1 MHIKTLT
8 VSQLNRYVKNTL
20 DADFILNN
28 ASVKGEISNLKIHS
42 SGHIYFSLK
51 DGGSKINC
59 VMFKSYAYNLKF
71 APENGMDVVALGNVS
86 VYEKE
91 GSYQLYV
98 KDMKREGIG
107 DLYVAFEKL
116 KEKLKEEGLF
126 DDAHKK
132 EIPKFSKKVGVITSP
147 TGAALKDIINVT
159 KRRNKGIELLIYPA
173 IVQGTDASRTLIEG
187 IKILNKVEDV
197 DIIILARGGGS
208 IEELWAFNNEE
219 LAYAVYNSK
228 KPIITGVGHETDF
241 TIVDFVSD
249 RRAPTPSAAAEIAVF
264 DREVLINEILNYKYN
279 IKNSMENIIK
289 EKRNYLN
296 LYKQKIE
303 ANSPTNIIVNEYKN
317 IDNLK
322 ELLNMKIE
330 GKLNKEKNNLSRLS
344 SLLEAHNPLN
354 VLKKG
359 YTLIE
364 DEGNNLITEKEA
376 LKKLN
381 KINIIFKDGR
391 AKLSIEYIEE
401 FLK

>member
-1 MHIKTLT
+1 MHVKTLT

-51 DGGSKINC
+51 DEGSKINC
-59 VMFKSYAYNLKF
+59 VMFKSYAYKLNFDL
-71 APENGMDVVALGNVS
+71 ENGMDIIAHGNVS

-98 KDMKREGIG
+98 KEMKREGIG
-107 DLYVAFEKL
+107 DLYIAFEKL
-116 KEKLKEEGLF
+116 KEKLKNEGLF
-126 DDAHKK
+126 DESNKK
-132 EIPKFSKKVGVITSP
+132 EIPRFCKKIGVITSP
-147 TGAALKDIINVT
+147 TGAALRDIINVT

-173 IVQGTDASRTLIEG
+173 LVQGTDASKTLVEG
-187 IKILNKVEDV
+187 IKTLNKVEDV

-208 IEELWAFNNEE
+208 IEELWAFNNED
-219 LAYAVYNSK
+219 LAYTIYNSK

-264 DREVLINEILNYKYN
+264 DREVLIKEILNYKYTM
-279 IKNSMENIIK
+279 KNSMENIIK

-296 LYKQKIE
+296 LYKQRIE
-303 ANSPTNIIVNEYKN
+303 SNSPYNIIVNEYKN

-322 ELLNMKIE
+322 ELLNTKIK
-330 GKLNKEKNNLSRLS
+330 GKLNKEKDNLSKLA
-344 SLLEAHNPLN
+344 SLLEAHNTLN

-359 YTLIE
+359 YTLVE
-364 DEGNNLITEKEA
+364 DESNNLITEKET
-376 LKKLN
+376 LKELN
-381 KINIIFKDGR
+381 KINIIFKDGK
-391 AKLSIEYIEE
+391 AKLNIKYIE
-401 FLK
+401 

>member
-71 APENGMDVVALGNVS
+71 ALENGMDVVALGNVS

-132 EIPKFSKKVGVITSP
+132 EIPKFSKKIGVITSP
-147 TGAALKDIINVT
+147 TGAAIKDIINVT

-173 IVQGTDASRTLIEG
+173 LVQGTDASKTLIEG
-187 IKILNKVEDV
+187 IKTLNKVEDV

-219 LAYAVYNSK
+219 LAYTVYNSK

-241 TIVDFVSD
+241 TIIDFVSD

-303 ANSPTNIIVNEYKN
+303 ANSPTNIIANEYRN

-376 LKKLN
+376 LKELN

-391 AKLSIEYIEE
+391 AKLSIKYIEE
-401 FLK
+401 F

>member
-1 MHIKTLT
+1 MHVKTLT

-28 ASVKGEISNLKIHS
+28 ASVKGEMSNLKIHS

-51 DGGSKINC
+51 DEGSKINC
-59 VMFKSYAYNLKF
+59 VMFKSYAYKLNFDL
-71 APENGMDVVALGNVS
+71 ENGMDIIAHGNVS

-98 KDMKREGIG
+98 KEMKREGIG
-107 DLYVAFEKL
+107 DLYIAFEKL
-116 KEKLKEEGLF
+116 KEKLKNEGLF
-126 DDAHKK
+126 DESNKK
-132 EIPKFSKKVGVITSP
+132 EIPRFCKKIGVITSP
-147 TGAALKDIINVT
+147 TGAALRDIINVT

-173 IVQGTDASRTLIEG
+173 LVQGTDASKTLVEG
-187 IKILNKVEDV
+187 IKTLNKVEDV

-208 IEELWAFNNEE
+208 IEELWTFNNED
-219 LAYAVYNSK
+219 LAYTIYNSK

-264 DREVLINEILNYKYN
+264 DREVLIKEILNYKYTM
-279 IKNSMENIIK
+279 KNSMENIIK

-296 LYKQKIE
+296 LYKQRIE
-303 ANSPTNIIVNEYKN
+303 SNSPYNIIVNEYKN

-322 ELLNMKIE
+322 ELLNTKIK
-330 GKLNKEKNNLSRLS
+330 GKLNKEKDNLSKLA

-359 YTLIE
+359 YTLVE
-364 DEGNNLITEKEA
+364 DESNNLITEKET
-376 LKKLN
+376 LKELN
-381 KINIIFKDGR
+381 KINIIFKDGK
-391 AKLSIEYIEE
+391 AKLNIKYIE
-401 FLK
+401 

>member
-1 MHIKTLT
+1 MHVKTLT

-51 DGGSKINC
+51 DEGSKINC
-59 VMFKSYAYNLKF
+59 VMFKSYAYKLNFDL
-71 APENGMDVVALGNVS
+71 ENGMDIIAHGNVS

-98 KDMKREGIG
+98 KEMKREGIG
-107 DLYVAFEKL
+107 DLYIAFEKL
-116 KEKLKEEGLF
+116 KEKLKNEGLF
-126 DDAHKK
+126 DESNKK
-132 EIPKFSKKVGVITSP
+132 EIPRFCKKIGVITSP
-147 TGAALKDIINVT
+147 TGAALRDIINVT

-173 IVQGTDASRTLIEG
+173 LVQGTDASKTLVDG
-187 IKILNKVEDV
+187 IKTLNKVEDV

-208 IEELWAFNNEE
+208 IEELWAFNNED
-219 LAYAVYNSK
+219 LAYTIYNSK

-264 DREVLINEILNYKYN
+264 DREVLIKEILNYKYT

-296 LYKQKIE
+296 LYKQRIE
-303 ANSPTNIIVNEYKN
+303 SNSPYNIIVNEYKN

-322 ELLNMKIE
+322 ELLNTKIK
-330 GKLNKEKNNLSRLS
+330 GKLNKEKDNLSKLA

-359 YTLIE
+359 YTLVE
-364 DEGNNLITEKEA
+364 DESNNLITEKET
-376 LKKLN
+376 LKELN
-381 KINIIFKDGR
+381 KINIIFKDGK
-391 AKLSIEYIEE
+391 AKLNIKYIE
-401 FLK
+401 

>member
-59 VMFKSYAYNLKF
+59 VMFKSYAYKLKF
-71 APENGMDVVALGNVS
+71 VPENGMDIVVEGNVS

-91 GSYQLYV
+91 GSYQLYC
-98 KDMKREGIG
+98 KAMKREGIG
-107 DLYVAFEKL
+107 DLYIAFEEL
-116 KEKLKEEGLF
+116 KEKLKKEGLF

-132 EIPKFSKKVGVITSP
+132 EIPRFPKKVGVITSP
-147 TGAALKDIINVT
+147 TGAALRDIINVT

-173 IVQGTDASRTLIEG
+173 LVQGIDASKTIIEG

-219 LAYAVYNSK
+219 LAYEIYSSK

-264 DREVLINEILNYKYN
+264 DREALIKEILNYKYN
-279 IKNSMENIIK
+279 IKKIMEIIIK

-296 LYKQKIE
+296 LYKQRIE
-303 ANSPTNIIVNEYKN
+303 SHSPTNIIVNEYKN

-322 ELLNMKIE
+322 GLLNMKIE
-330 GKLNKEKNNLSRLS
+330 GKLNKEKNSLSRLS

-359 YTLIE
+359 YTLVE
-364 DEGNNLITEKEA
+364 DEKNNLITEKEA
-376 LKKLN
+376 LKELN
-381 KINIIFKDGR
+381 KINITFKDGKAR
-391 AKLSIEYIEE
+391 LNIKCID
-401 FLK
+401 

>member
-71 APENGMDVVALGNVS
+71 ALENGMDVVALGNVS

-132 EIPKFSKKVGVITSP
+132 EIPKFSKKIGVITSP
-147 TGAALKDIINVT
+147 TGAAIKDIINVT

-173 IVQGTDASRTLIEG
+173 LVQGTDASKTLIEG
-187 IKILNKVEDV
+187 IKTLNKVEDV

-241 TIVDFVSD
+241 TIIDFVSD
-249 RRAPTPSAAAEIAVF
+249 RRAPTPSAAAEIAAF

-303 ANSPTNIIVNEYKN
+303 ANSPTNIIANEYRN

-376 LKKLN
+376 LKELN

-391 AKLSIEYIEE
+391 AKLSIKYIEE
-401 FLK
+401 F

>member
-1 MHIKTLT
+1 MHVKTLT

-51 DGGSKINC
+51 DEGSKINC
-59 VMFKSYAYNLKF
+59 VMFKSYAYKLNFDL
-71 APENGMDVVALGNVS
+71 ENGMDIIAHGNVS

-98 KDMKREGIG
+98 KEMKREGIG
-107 DLYVAFEKL
+107 DLYIAFEKL
-116 KEKLKEEGLF
+116 KEKLKNEGLF
-126 DDAHKK
+126 DESNKK
-132 EIPKFSKKVGVITSP
+132 EIPRFCKKIGVITSP
-147 TGAALKDIINVT
+147 TGAALRDIINVT

-173 IVQGTDASRTLIEG
+173 LVQGTDASKTLVDG
-187 IKILNKVEDV
+187 IKTLNKVEDV

-208 IEELWAFNNEE
+208 IEELWAFNNED
-219 LAYAVYNSK
+219 LAYTIYNSK

-249 RRAPTPSAAAEIAVF
+249 RRASTPSAAAEIAVF
-264 DREVLINEILNYKYN
+264 DKEVLIKEILNYKYT

-296 LYKQKIE
+296 LYKQRIE
-303 ANSPTNIIVNEYKN
+303 SNSPYNIIVNEYKN

-322 ELLNMKIE
+322 ELLNTKIK
-330 GKLNKEKNNLSRLS
+330 GKLNKEKDNLSKLA

-359 YTLIE
+359 YTLVE
-364 DEGNNLITEKEA
+364 DESNNLITEKET
-376 LKKLN
+376 LKELN
-381 KINIIFKDGR
+381 KINIIFKDGK
-391 AKLSIEYIEE
+391 AKLNIKYIE
-401 FLK
+401 

>member
-116 KEKLKEEGLF
+116 KEKLKEEGFF
-126 DDAHKK
+126 DDSHKK

-173 IVQGTDASRTLIEG
+173 LVQGTDASRTLIEG

-279 IKNSMENIIK
+279 IKNYMENIIK

-364 DEGNNLITEKEA
+364 DEGNNLITEKES

-401 FLK
+401 F

>member
-8 VSQLNRYVKNTL
+8 VSQLNRYIKNTL
-20 DADFILNN
+20 DADFILNY

-51 DGGSKINC
+51 DEGSKINC
-59 VMFKSYAYNLKF
+59 VMFKSYAYKLNFDL
-71 APENGMDVVALGNVS
+71 ENGMDIIAHGNIS

-98 KDMKREGIG
+98 KEMKREGIG
-107 DLYVAFEKL
+107 ELYIAFEKL
-116 KEKLKEEGLF
+116 KEKLKNEGLF
-126 DDAHKK
+126 DESNKK
-132 EIPKFSKKVGVITSP
+132 EIPRFCKKIGIITSP
-147 TGAALKDIINVT
+147 TGAALRDIINVT

-173 IVQGTDASRTLIEG
+173 LVQGIDASKTLIAG
-187 IKILNKVEDV
+187 IKALNKIEDL

-208 IEELWAFNNEE
+208 IEELWAFNNED
-219 LAYAVYNSK
+219 LAYEVYNSK

-249 RRAPTPSAAAEIAVF
+249 KRAPTPSAAAEIAVF
-264 DREVLINEILNYKYN
+264 DREVLVKEILNYKYT

-296 LYKQKIE
+296 LYKQRIE
-303 ANSPTNIIVNEYKN
+303 SNSPINIIVNEYKN

-322 ELLNMKIE
+322 QLLNSKI
-330 GKLNKEKNNLSRLS
+330 KSKVNKEKDNLSKLS

-359 YTLIE
+359 YTLVE
-364 DEGNNLITEKEA
+364 DESNNLITEKEE
-376 LKKLN
+376 LKELD
-381 KINIIFKDGR
+381 KINIIFKNGKV
-391 AKLSIEYIEE
+391 KLNIKYIE
-401 FLK
+401 

>member
-1 MHIKTLT
+1 MHVKTLT

-51 DGGSKINC
+51 DEGSKINC
-59 VMFKSYAYNLKF
+59 VMFKSYAYKLNFDL
-71 APENGMDVVALGNVS
+71 ENGMDIIAHGNVS

-98 KDMKREGIG
+98 KEMKREGIG
-107 DLYVAFEKL
+107 DLYIAFEKL
-116 KEKLKEEGLF
+116 KEKLKSEGLF
-126 DDAHKK
+126 DESNKK
-132 EIPKFSKKVGVITSP
+132 EIPRFCKKIGVITSP
-147 TGAALKDIINVT
+147 TGAALRDIINVT

-173 IVQGTDASRTLIEG
+173 LVQGTDASKTLVDG
-187 IKILNKVEDV
+187 IKTLNKVEDV

-208 IEELWAFNNEE
+208 IEELWAFNNED
-219 LAYAVYNSK
+219 LAYTIYNSK

-264 DREVLINEILNYKYN
+264 DREVLIKEILNYKYT

-296 LYKQKIE
+296 LYKQRIE
-303 ANSPTNIIVNEYKN
+303 SNSPYNIIVNEYKN

-322 ELLNMKIE
+322 ELLNTKIK
-330 GKLNKEKNNLSRLS
+330 GKLNKEKDNLSKLA

-359 YTLIE
+359 YTLVE
-364 DEGNNLITEKEA
+364 DESNNLITEKET
-376 LKKLN
+376 LKELN
-381 KINIIFKDGR
+381 KINIIFKDGK
-391 AKLSIEYIEE
+391 AKLNIKYIE
-401 FLK
+401 

>member
-1 MHIKTLT
+1 
-8 VSQLNRYVKNTL
+8 
-20 DADFILNN
+20 
-28 ASVKGEISNLKIHS
+28 
-42 SGHIYFSLK
+42 
-51 DGGSKINC
+51 
-59 VMFKSYAYNLKF
+59 MFKSYAYNLKF

-126 DDAHKK
+126 DDVHKK

-173 IVQGTDASRTLIEG
+173 LVQGTDASRTLIEG

-228 KPIITGVGHETDF
+228 K
-241 TIVDFVSD
+241 
-249 RRAPTPSAAAEIAVF
+249 
-264 DREVLINEILNYKYN
+264 L
-279 IKNSMENIIK
+279 
-289 EKRNYLN
+289 
-296 LYKQKIE
+296 
-303 ANSPTNIIVNEYKN
+303 
-317 IDNLK
+317 
-322 ELLNMKIE
+322 
-330 GKLNKEKNNLSRLS
+330 
-344 SLLEAHNPLN
+344 
-354 VLKKG
+354 
-359 YTLIE
+359 
-364 DEGNNLITEKEA
+364 
-376 LKKLN
+376 
-381 KINIIFKDGR
+381 
-391 AKLSIEYIEE
+391 
-401 FLK
+401 

>member
-1 MHIKTLT
+1 MHVKTLT

-51 DGGSKINC
+51 DEGSKINC
-59 VMFKSYAYNLKF
+59 VMFKSYAYKLNFNL
-71 APENGMDVVALGNVS
+71 ENGMNIIAHGNVS
-86 VYEKE
+86 VYGKE

-98 KDMKREGIG
+98 KEMKREGIG
-107 DLYVAFEKL
+107 DLYIAFEKL
-116 KEKLKEEGLF
+116 KEKLKNEGLF
-126 DDAHKK
+126 DESNKK
-132 EIPKFSKKVGVITSP
+132 EIPRFCKKIGGVITSP
-147 TGAALKDIINVT
+147 TGAALRDIINVT

-173 IVQGTDASRTLIEG
+173 LVQGTDASKTLVDG
-187 IKILNKVEDV
+187 IKTLNKVEDV

-208 IEELWAFNNEE
+208 IEELWAFNNED
-219 LAYAVYNSK
+219 LAYTIYNSK

-249 RRAPTPSAAAEIAVF
+249 RRAPTPSAAAEIAAF
-264 DREVLINEILNYKYN
+264 DREVLMKEIFNYKYT

-296 LYKQKIE
+296 LYKQRIE
-303 ANSPTNIIVNEYKN
+303 SNSPANIIVNEYKN

-322 ELLNMKIE
+322 ELLNTKIK
-330 GKLNKEKNNLSRLS
+330 GKLNKGKDNLSKLS

-359 YTLIE
+359 YTLVE
-364 DEGNNLITEKEA
+364 DESNNLITEKET
-376 LKKLN
+376 LKELN
-381 KINIIFKDGR
+381 KINIIFKDGK
-391 AKLSIEYIEE
+391 AKLNIKYIE
-401 FLK
+401 

>member
-59 VMFKSYAYNLKF
+59 VMFKSYVYKLKF
-71 APENGMDVVALGNVS
+71 VPENGMDIVVEGNVS

-91 GSYQLYV
+91 GSYQLYC
-98 KDMKREGIG
+98 KAMKREGIG
-107 DLYVAFEKL
+107 DLYIAFEEL
-116 KEKLKEEGLF
+116 KEKLKKEGLF

-132 EIPKFSKKVGVITSP
+132 EIPRFPKKVGVITSP
-147 TGAALKDIINVT
+147 TGAALRDIINVT

-173 IVQGTDASRTLIEG
+173 LVQGIDASKTIIEG

-219 LAYAVYNSK
+219 LAYEIYSSK

-264 DREVLINEILNYKYN
+264 DREALIKEILNYKYN
-279 IKNSMENIIK
+279 IKKIMEIIIK

-296 LYKQKIE
+296 LYKQRIE
-303 ANSPTNIIVNEYKN
+303 SHSPTNIIVNEYKN

-322 ELLNMKIE
+322 GLLNMKIE
-330 GKLNKEKNNLSRLS
+330 GKLNKEKNSLSRLS

-359 YTLIE
+359 YTLVE
-364 DEGNNLITEKEA
+364 DEKNNLITEKEA
-376 LKKLN
+376 LKELN
-381 KINIIFKDGR
+381 KINITFKDGKAR
-391 AKLSIEYIEE
+391 LNIECID
-401 FLK
+401 

>member
-59 VMFKSYAYNLKF
+59 VMFKSYAYKLKF
-71 APENGMDVVALGNVS
+71 VPENGMDIVVEGNVS

-91 GSYQLYV
+91 GSYQLYC
-98 KDMKREGIG
+98 KAMKREGIG
-107 DLYVAFEKL
+107 DLYIAFEEL
-116 KEKLKEEGLF
+116 KEKLKKEGLF

-132 EIPKFSKKVGVITSP
+132 EIPRFPKKVGVITSP

-159 KRRNKGIELLIYPA
+159 KRRNKGVELLIYPA
-173 IVQGTDASRTLIEG
+173 LVQGIDASKTIIEG

-219 LAYAVYNSK
+219 LAYEIYSSK

-264 DREVLINEILNYKYN
+264 DREALIKEILNYKYN
-279 IKNSMENIIK
+279 IKKIMESIIK

-296 LYKQKIE
+296 LYKQRIE
-303 ANSPTNIIVNEYKN
+303 SHSPTNIIVNEYKN

-322 ELLNMKIE
+322 GLLNMKIE
-330 GKLNKEKNNLSRLS
+330 GKLNKEKNSLSRLS

-359 YTLIE
+359 YTLVE
-364 DEGNNLITEKEA
+364 DEKNNLITEKEA
-376 LKKLN
+376 LKELN
-381 KINIIFKDGR
+381 KINITFKDGKAR
-391 AKLSIEYIEE
+391 LNIECID
-401 FLK
+401 

>member
-126 DDAHKK
+126 DDVHKK

-147 TGAALKDIINVT
+147 TGAA
-159 KRRNKGIELLIYPA
+159 
-173 IVQGTDASRTLIEG
+173 
-187 IKILNKVEDV
+187 
-197 DIIILARGGGS
+197 
-208 IEELWAFNNEE
+208 
-219 LAYAVYNSK
+219 
-228 KPIITGVGHETDF
+228 
-241 TIVDFVSD
+241 
-249 RRAPTPSAAAEIAVF
+249 
-264 DREVLINEILNYKYN
+264 
-279 IKNSMENIIK
+279 
-289 EKRNYLN
+289 
-296 LYKQKIE
+296 
-303 ANSPTNIIVNEYKN
+303 
-317 IDNLK
+317 
-322 ELLNMKIE
+322 
-330 GKLNKEKNNLSRLS
+330 
-344 SLLEAHNPLN
+344 
-354 VLKKG
+354 
-359 YTLIE
+359 
-364 DEGNNLITEKEA
+364 
-376 LKKLN
+376 
-381 KINIIFKDGR
+381 
-391 AKLSIEYIEE
+391 
-401 FLK
+401 

>member
-59 VMFKSYAYNLKF
+59 VMFKSYAYKLKF
-71 APENGMDVVALGNVS
+71 VPENGMDIVVEGNVS

-91 GSYQLYV
+91 GSYQLYC
-98 KDMKREGIG
+98 KAMKREGIG
-107 DLYVAFEKL
+107 DLYIAFEEL
-116 KEKLKEEGLF
+116 KEKLKKEGLF

-132 EIPKFSKKVGVITSP
+132 EIPRFPKKVGVITSP
-147 TGAALKDIINVT
+147 TGAALRDIINVT

-173 IVQGTDASRTLIEG
+173 LVQGIDASKTIIEG

-219 LAYAVYNSK
+219 LAYEIYSSK

-264 DREVLINEILNYKYN
+264 DRETLIKEILNYKYN
-279 IKNSMENIIK
+279 IKKIMEIIIK

-296 LYKQKIE
+296 LYKQRIE
-303 ANSPTNIIVNEYKN
+303 SHSPTNIIVNEYKN

-322 ELLNMKIE
+322 GLLNMKIE
-330 GKLNKEKNNLSRLS
+330 GKLNKEKNSLSRLS

-359 YTLIE
+359 YTLVE
-364 DEGNNLITEKEA
+364 DEKNNLITEKEA
-376 LKKLN
+376 LKELN
-381 KINIIFKDGR
+381 KINITFKDGKAR
-391 AKLSIEYIEE
+391 LNIKCID
-401 FLK
+401 

>member
-59 VMFKSYAYNLKF
+59 VMFKSYAYKLKF
-71 APENGMDVVALGNVS
+71 VPENGMDIVVEGNVS

-91 GSYQLYV
+91 GSYQLYC
-98 KDMKREGIG
+98 KAMKREGIG
-107 DLYVAFEKL
+107 DLYIAFEEL
-116 KEKLKEEGLF
+116 KEKLKKEGLF

-132 EIPKFSKKVGVITSP
+132 EIPRFPKKVGVITSP
-147 TGAALKDIINVT
+147 TGAALRDIINVT

-173 IVQGTDASRTLIEG
+173 LVQGIDASKTIIEG

-219 LAYAVYNSK
+219 LAYEIYSSK

-264 DREVLINEILNYKYN
+264 DREALIKEILNYKYN
-279 IKNSMENIIK
+279 IKKIMEIIIK

-296 LYKQKIE
+296 LYKQRIE
-303 ANSPTNIIVNEYKN
+303 SHSPTNIIVNEYKN

-322 ELLNMKIE
+322 GLLNMKIE
-330 GKLNKEKNNLSRLS
+330 GKLNKEKNSLSRLS

-359 YTLIE
+359 YTLVE
-364 DEGNNLITEKEA
+364 DEKNNLITEKEA
-376 LKKLN
+376 LKELN
-381 KINIIFKDGR
+381 KINITFKDGKAR
-391 AKLSIEYIEE
+391 LNIECID
-401 FLK
+401 

>member
-8 VSQLNRYVKNTL
+8 VSQLNRYIKNTL
-20 DADFILNN
+20 DADFILNY

-51 DGGSKINC
+51 DEGSKINC
-59 VMFKSYAYNLKF
+59 VMFKSYAYKLNFDL
-71 APENGMDVVALGNVS
+71 ENGMDIIAHGNIS

-98 KDMKREGIG
+98 KEMKREGIG
-107 DLYVAFEKL
+107 ELYIAFEKL
-116 KEKLKEEGLF
+116 KEKLKNEGLF
-126 DDAHKK
+126 DESNKK
-132 EIPKFSKKVGVITSP
+132 EIPRFCKKIGIITSP
-147 TGAALKDIINVT
+147 TGAALRDIINVT

-173 IVQGTDASRTLIEG
+173 LVQGIDASKTLIAG
-187 IKILNKVEDV
+187 IKALNKIEDL

-208 IEELWAFNNEE
+208 IEELWAFNNED
-219 LAYAVYNSK
+219 LAYEVYNSK

-249 RRAPTPSAAAEIAVF
+249 KRAPTPSAAAEIAVF
-264 DREVLINEILNYKYN
+264 DREVLVKEILNYKYT

-289 EKRNYLN
+289 EKRNYLH
-296 LYKQKIE
+296 LYKQRIE
-303 ANSPTNIIVNEYKN
+303 SNSPINIIVNEYKN

-322 ELLNMKIE
+322 QLLNSKI
-330 GKLNKEKNNLSRLS
+330 KSKVNKEKDNLSKLS

-359 YTLIE
+359 YTLVE
-364 DEGNNLITEKEA
+364 DESNNLITEKEE
-376 LKKLN
+376 LKELD
-381 KINIIFKDGR
+381 KINIIFKNGKV
-391 AKLSIEYIEE
+391 KLNIKYIE
-401 FLK
+401 

>member
-59 VMFKSYAYNLKF
+59 VMFKSYAYKLKF
-71 APENGMDVVALGNVS
+71 VPENGMDIVVEGNVS

-91 GSYQLYV
+91 GSYQLYCQA
-98 KDMKREGIG
+98 MKREGIG
-107 DLYVAFEKL
+107 DLYIAFEEL
-116 KEKLKEEGLF
+116 KEKLKKEGLF

-132 EIPKFSKKVGVITSP
+132 EIPRFPKKVGVITSP
-147 TGAALKDIINVT
+147 TGAALRDIINVT

-173 IVQGTDASRTLIEG
+173 LVQGIDASKTIIEG

-219 LAYAVYNSK
+219 LAYEIYSSK

-264 DREVLINEILNYKYN
+264 DRETLIKEILNYKYN
-279 IKNSMENIIK
+279 IKKIMEIIIK

-296 LYKQKIE
+296 LYKQRIE
-303 ANSPTNIIVNEYKN
+303 SHSPTNIIVNEYKN

-322 ELLNMKIE
+322 GLLNMKIE
-330 GKLNKEKNNLSRLS
+330 GKLNKEKNSLSRLS

-359 YTLIE
+359 YTLVE
-364 DEGNNLITEKEA
+364 DEKNNLITEKEA
-376 LKKLN
+376 LKELN
-381 KINIIFKDGR
+381 KINITFKDGKAR
-391 AKLSIEYIEE
+391 LNIKCID
-401 FLK
+401 

>member
-107 DLYVAFEKL
+107 NLYVAFEKL

-126 DDAHKK
+126 DDVYKK

-173 IVQGTDASRTLIEG
+173 LVQGTDASRTLIEG

-303 ANSPTNIIVNEYKN
+303 TNSPTNIIVNEYKN
-317 IDNLK
+317 IDNIK

-376 LKKLN
+376 LKELN

-401 FLK
+401 F

>member
-1 MHIKTLT
+1 M
-8 VSQLNRYVKNTL
+8 
-20 DADFILNN
+20 
-28 ASVKGEISNLKIHS
+28 
-42 SGHIYFSLK
+42 
-51 DGGSKINC
+51 
-59 VMFKSYAYNLKF
+59 
-71 APENGMDVVALGNVS
+71 
-86 VYEKE
+86 
-91 GSYQLYV
+91 
-98 KDMKREGIG
+98 
-107 DLYVAFEKL
+107 
-116 KEKLKEEGLF
+116 
-126 DDAHKK
+126 
-132 EIPKFSKKVGVITSP
+132 
-147 TGAALKDIINVT
+147 
-159 KRRNKGIELLIYPA
+159 
-173 IVQGTDASRTLIEG
+173 
-187 IKILNKVEDV
+187 
-197 DIIILARGGGS
+197 
-208 IEELWAFNNEE
+208 
-219 LAYAVYNSK
+219 YNSK

-330 GKLNKEKNNLSRLS
+330 GKLNKEKNDLSRLS

-376 LKKLN
+376 LKELN

-401 FLK
+401 F

>member
-20 DADFILNN
+20 DSDFILNN
-28 ASVKGEISNLKIHS
+28 ASVKGEISNLKLHS

-71 APENGMDVVALGNVS
+71 VPENGIDVVVQGNIS

-98 KDMKREGIG
+98 KEIKREGIG
-107 DLYVAFEKL
+107 DLYIAFEKL
-116 KEKLKEEGLF
+116 KEKLNEEGLF
-126 DDAHKK
+126 SDIHKK
-132 EIPKFSKKVGVITSP
+132 EIPRFPQKIGVITSP
-147 TGAALKDIINVT
+147 TGAAIRDIINVSR
-159 KRRNKGIELLIYPA
+159 RRNKGIELLIYPA
-173 IVQGTDASRTLIEG
+173 LVQGTGASKTLIEG
-187 IKILNKVEDV
+187 IKELNKIEDI

-208 IEELWAFNNEE
+208 IEELWEFNNEE
-219 LAYAVYNSK
+219 LAYAVYDSK
-228 KPIITGVGHETDF
+228 KPIITGIGHETDF

-249 RRAPTPSAAAEIAVF
+249 KRASTPSAAAEIAVF
-264 DREVLINEILNYKYN
+264 NTKSLIKEILNYNQTLENYMK
-279 IKNSMENIIK
+279 NIIR
-289 EKRNYLN
+289 EKRNYIN
-296 LYKQKIE
+296 LYKGKIE
-303 ANSPTNIIVNEYKN
+303 SYSPNNIIVNEYKN

-330 GKLNKEKNNLSRLS
+330 GKLNKQINNLSRLS

-359 YTLIE
+359 YALVE
-364 DEGNNLITEKEA
+364 DEKNNLITEKES
-376 LKKLN
+376 LKQLN
-381 KINIIFKDGR
+381 KINITFKDGK
-391 AKLSIEYIEE
+391 AELNIKYIE
-401 FLK
+401 

>member
-59 VMFKSYAYNLKF
+59 VMFKSYAYKLKF
-71 APENGMDVVALGNVS
+71 VPENGMDIVVEGNVS

-91 GSYQLYV
+91 GSYQLYC
-98 KDMKREGIG
+98 KAMKREGIG
-107 DLYVAFEKL
+107 DLYIAFEEL
-116 KEKLKEEGLF
+116 KEKLKKEGLF

-132 EIPKFSKKVGVITSP
+132 EIPRFPKKVGVITSP
-147 TGAALKDIINVT
+147 TGAALRDIINVT

-173 IVQGTDASRTLIEG
+173 LVQGIDASKTIIEG

-219 LAYAVYNSK
+219 LAYEIYSSK

-264 DREVLINEILNYKYN
+264 DREALIKEILNYKYN
-279 IKNSMENIIK
+279 IKKIMEIIIK

-296 LYKQKIE
+296 LYKQRIE
-303 ANSPTNIIVNEYKN
+303 SHSSTNIIVNEYKN

-322 ELLNMKIE
+322 GLLNMKIE
-330 GKLNKEKNNLSRLS
+330 GKLNKEKNSLSRLS

-359 YTLIE
+359 YTLVE
-364 DEGNNLITEKEA
+364 DEKNNLITEKEA
-376 LKKLN
+376 LKELN
-381 KINIIFKDGR
+381 KINITFKDGKAR
-391 AKLSIEYIEE
+391 LNIECID
-401 FLK
+401 

>member
-59 VMFKSYAYNLKF
+59 VMFKSYAYKLKF
-71 APENGMDVVALGNVS
+71 VPENGMDIVVEGNVS

-91 GSYQLYV
+91 GSYQLYC
-98 KDMKREGIG
+98 KAMKREGIG
-107 DLYVAFEKL
+107 DLYIAFEEL
-116 KEKLKEEGLF
+116 KEKLKKEGLF

-132 EIPKFSKKVGVITSP
+132 EIPRFPKKVGVITSP
-147 TGAALKDIINVT
+147 TGAALRDIINVT

-173 IVQGTDASRTLIEG
+173 LVQGIDASKTIIEG

-219 LAYAVYNSK
+219 LAYEIYSSK

-264 DREVLINEILNYKYN
+264 DREALIKEILNYKYN
-279 IKNSMENIIK
+279 IKKIMEIIIK

-296 LYKQKIE
+296 LYKQRIE
-303 ANSPTNIIVNEYKN
+303 SHSPTNIIVNEYKN

-322 ELLNMKIE
+322 GLLNMKIE
-330 GKLNKEKNNLSRLS
+330 GKLNKEKIAYLDY
-344 SLLEAHNPLN
+344 LL
-354 VLKKG
+354 
-359 YTLIE
+359 Y
-364 DEGNNLITEKEA
+364 
-376 LKKLN
+376 
-381 KINIIFKDGR
+381 
-391 AKLSIEYIEE
+391 
-401 FLK
+401 

>member
-59 VMFKSYAYNLKF
+59 VMFKSYAYKLKF
-71 APENGMDVVALGNVS
+71 VPENGMDIVVEGNVS

-91 GSYQLYV
+91 GSYQLYC
-98 KDMKREGIG
+98 KAMKREGIG
-107 DLYVAFEKL
+107 DLYIAFEEL
-116 KEKLKEEGLF
+116 KEKLKKEGLF

-132 EIPKFSKKVGVITSP
+132 EIPRFPKKVGVITSP
-147 TGAALKDIINVT
+147 TGAALRDIINVT

-173 IVQGTDASRTLIEG
+173 LVQGIDASKTIIEG

-219 LAYAVYNSK
+219 LAYEIYSSK

-264 DREVLINEILNYKYN
+264 DREALIKEILNYKYN
-279 IKNSMENIIK
+279 IKKSWK
-289 EKRNYLN
+289 
-296 LYKQKIE
+296 
-303 ANSPTNIIVNEYKN
+303 S
-317 IDNLK
+317 
-322 ELLNMKIE
+322 
-330 GKLNKEKNNLSRLS
+330 
-344 SLLEAHNPLN
+344 
-354 VLKKG
+354 
-359 YTLIE
+359 
-364 DEGNNLITEKEA
+364 
-376 LKKLN
+376 
-381 KINIIFKDGR
+381 
-391 AKLSIEYIEE
+391 
-401 FLK
+401 